1 MIIKIKPLIVHAI
14 TIKPIIYSGT
24 ILRFFPRISLVVSFA
39 GLGHVFKVDSFFS
52 LIRLALVKKLYKF
65 LLKKVKLKVIFQNK
79 DDLRLITKISELP
92 LNKTHLINGS
102 GVDLNLYK
110 FCKIPN
116 GKPLILFASRILK
129 AKGIYEFV
137 ESAKKIKAADFIIA
151 GKIDKDNPTSINL
164 SQLKEWSK
172 LPNIEYIGHKSNMH
186 ELIHKSTIVVLPS
199 YYGEG
204 LPKILIEASACGR
217 PIITTDHPG
226 CRDAIIH
233 GKTGLLVPIKNV
245 NEIVK
250 AIRKLI
256 NSRDLIFEMSK
267 SARIH
272 AEKNFD
278 INEVTNIHLSIYD
291 ELLKLNQ

>member
-1 MIIKIKPLIVHAI
+1 MN
-14 TIKPIIYSGT
+14 
-24 ILRFFPRISLVVSFA
+24 IS
-39 GLGHVFKVDSFFS
+39 D
-52 LIRLALVKKLYKF
+52 IR
-65 LLKKVKLKVIFQNK
+65 VI
-79 DDLRLITKISELP
+79 
-92 LNKTHLINGS
+92 
-102 GVDLNLYK
+102 
-110 FCKIPN
+110 C
-116 GKPLILFASRILK
+116 
-129 AKGIYEFV
+129 
-137 ESAKKIKAADFIIA
+137 
-151 GKIDKDNPTSINL
+151 
-164 SQLKEWSK
+164 
-172 LPNIEYIGHKSNMH
+172 